1 MPKKIVRKTLL
12 LVFTLLMGYLA
23 IAAIWA
29 WAVIDGAVASYPVVD
44 DAPLTRNQIKMVF
57 AIEDPDFLR
66 HKGLSLAQ
74 GQGKATITS
83 AVTTNALLY
92 RRDMAGIKGVF
103 QTMYR
108 GVFACCKRI
117 DLGRDAMT
125 LVVSAKV
132 SKEKQLAMYA
142 YDVYLGTENGRQIRG
157 LEQGALAYAKM
168 PLSKMSNAQ
177 FAGLVAMIKA
187 PNLYHPTR
195 HPEAYRQRL
204 ARVQLIVTRSCMP
217 DGLFDTTYAHC
228 AP

>member
-1 MPKKIVRKTLL
+1 MPKKIIRKTLMWAL
-12 LVFTLLMGYLA
+12 TLVVGYLA
-23 IAAIWA
+23 IAAVWA
-29 WAVIDGAVASYPVVD
+29 WAVIDNEVASYPVGD
-44 DAPLTRNQIKMVF
+44 YAPLTRNQIKMIF
-57 AIEDPDFLR
+57 AIEDPNFLH
-66 HKGLSLAQ
+66 HKGLSLAP

-92 RRDMAGIKGVF
+92 HREMTGLVGVF

-108 GVFACCKRI
+108 GVFNCCKQI
-117 DLGRDAMT
+117 DLGRDVMT
-125 LVVSAKV
+125 LVVSAMV

-142 YDVYLGTENGRQIRG
+142 SDVYLGTENGRQIKG
-157 LEQGALAYAKM
+157 LEQGALAYAGM
-168 PLSKMSNAQ
+168 PLAQLSDKQ

-195 HPEAYRQRL
+195 NPDAYRQRL
-204 ARVQLIVTRSCMP
+204 ARVRLIVIGSCMP